1 MLKTDPDR
9 KITSELNTGKTSDP
23 TFFMLSLYL
32 DNQLVSTGL
41 LIMGNLVTS
50 DHNVEQLVTEEVIAI
65 YFSLISSSVS

>member
-1 MLKTDPDR
+1 MLKTDPDQ
-9 KITSELNTGKTSDP
+9 KITSELNLGKNICSY
-23 TFFMLSLYL
+23 FLHVVFI

-50 DHNVEQLVTEEVIAI
+50 DHNVEQLVTEEVIAT